1 MNAMD
6 ILRPWERTVKG
17 RLLPGLHGHQAK
29 ALAAVSV
36 GMARSGHCDSG
47 RVSAA
52 MPGAA
57 PAASARRRVER
68 AVADGRIRPD
78 RARADLARAV
88 LGSLAACPGRR
99 LVLILDETPCGG
111 RLKCLKVVKSKIV
124 CKWSGPSR
132 TFDQAAANRSRT
144 FLPLA

>member
-1 MNAMD
+1 MD

-57 PAASARRRVER
+57 PGASARAGGGGGRAARPRGRVER
-68 AVADGRIRPD
+68 AVANGRVRPD
-78 RARADLARAV
+78 RAQGDLARAV
-88 LGSLAACPGRR
+88 LGPNSSHT
-99 LVLILDETPCGG
+99 LISYAVFC
-111 RLKCLKVVKSKIV
+111 
-124 CKWSGPSR
+124 
-132 TFDQAAANRSRT
+132 
-144 FLPLA
+144 